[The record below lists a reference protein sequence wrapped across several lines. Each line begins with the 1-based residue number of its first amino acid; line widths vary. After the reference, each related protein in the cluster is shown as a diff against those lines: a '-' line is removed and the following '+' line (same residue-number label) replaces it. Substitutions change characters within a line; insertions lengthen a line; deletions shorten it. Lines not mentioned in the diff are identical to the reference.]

1 MKSVTTAVSTILIGV
16 LLSVCCG
23 CAFDPPPDNKPAYG
37 QANGKKS
44 DR

>member
-1 MKSVTTAVSTILIGV
+1 MKFLTTATWLILIGI
-16 LLSVCCG
+16 SVSA
-23 CAFDPPPDNKPAYG
+23 CAFEHEPDNKPAYG

>member
-1 MKSVTTAVSTILIGV
+1 MKFLTTAAWAILIGV
-16 LLSVCCG
+16 LLSA
-23 CAFDPPPDNKPAYG
+23 CASPTFEEDNRPPYG

>member
-1 MKSVTTAVSTILIGV
+1 MKFLTAAACAIVIG
-16 LLSVCCG
+16 LSLTA
-23 CAFDPPPDNKPAYG
+23 CASLTFDPDNRPPYG

>member
-1 MKSVTTAVSTILIGV
+1 MKFLTTAAWATLIAIS
-16 LLSVCCG
+16 LSA
-23 CAFDPPPDNKPAYG
+23 CASLTFEDDNKPPYG